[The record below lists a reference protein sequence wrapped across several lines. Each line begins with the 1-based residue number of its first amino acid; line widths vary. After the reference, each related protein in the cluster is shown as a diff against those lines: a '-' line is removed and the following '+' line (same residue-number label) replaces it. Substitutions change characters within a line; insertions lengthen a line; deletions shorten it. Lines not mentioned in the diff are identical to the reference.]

1 MLQLLVQSSLVC
13 DTTQCMHTHY
23 IYKCTIGGQL
33 QVNNI
38 CTRAIKYIISVKKV
52 PIKILS
58 HSNKCTL
65 GFALA
70 TATTPISATAAPH
83 FEISALSLF

>member
-1 MLQLLVQSSLVC
+1 MKSILSVSYS
-13 DTTQCMHTHY
+13 Y
-23 IYKCTIGGQL
+23 
-33 QVNNI
+33 NNKELSI
-38 CTRAIKYIISVKKV
+38 IYIISVKKV

-70 TATTPISATAAPH
+70 TATRPISATAAPYLKLEVQGAPSPS
-83 FEISALSLF
+83 F